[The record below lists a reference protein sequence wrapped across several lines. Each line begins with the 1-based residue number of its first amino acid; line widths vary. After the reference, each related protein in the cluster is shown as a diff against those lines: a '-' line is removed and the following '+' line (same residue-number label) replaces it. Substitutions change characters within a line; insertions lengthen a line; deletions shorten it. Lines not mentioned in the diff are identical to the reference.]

1 MNAIAV
7 VAVRAALAGQAARG
21 AVWLKL
27 ALFLPLF
34 LGAAALSIGKGSP
47 PPTPGESAEQETPR
61 TTVQAPVRPG
71 KDLAGDPL
79 PPGALARL
87 GTVRWRHSHRTADLA
102 TAFSPDGKIVVTVGD
117 GTLKRWDTA
126 TGKLLGQF
134 SGRNLGAVQYAPN
147 GRWLVGQSGDLLDP
161 ASGEVA
167 RRLVPGGRPLAF
179 TPDSALLATAA
190 ADHTVTLWNTAT
202 GAVTHQ

>member
-1 MNAIAV
+1 MKANAA
-7 VAVRAALAGQAARG
+7 VAVRAPLAGQAARV

-27 ALFLPLF
+27 ALFVPLI
-34 LGAAALSIGKGSP
+34 LDAATFGIGKGSL
-47 PPTPGESAEQETPR
+47 PPTPGESAAQETPR
-61 TTVQAPVRPG
+61 TTEQASVRPG

-134 SGRNLGAVQYAPN
+134 SGRNLGAVLYASN
-147 GRWLVGQSGDLLDP
+147 GRWLVAQSGDLLDP
-161 ASGEVA
+161 
-167 RRLVPGGRPLAF
+167 
-179 TPDSALLATAA
+179 T
-190 ADHTVTLWNTAT
+190 
-202 GAVTHQ
+202 